1 MSDEVYDRAAA
12 QNHAMLSHILWQCLC
27 KAIPTKFTTS
37 VGRKWNNAAK
47 IPVMIA
53 NVKAA
58 FVFLDSSVDG
68 VEPSKVGCLVFHLE
82 MCSFTAR

>member
-1 MSDEVYDRAAA
+1 MADEVCDRAAA

-37 VGRKWNNAAK
+37 VGRNNAAK
-47 IPVMIA
+47 IPVMTA
-53 NVKAA
+53 SVTAA
-58 FVFLDSSVDG
+58 FVFLNSSADG

-82 MCSFTAR
+82 MCSIAAR